1 MGFSA
6 GHCKEKHKDGR
17 PLLLPFWPLLPLLSP
32 RPSPRLMLTPTCSMV
47 DMDWDTLAMVH
58 IMESVRLKPSPRLLL
73 TPTFCMEDTMDMVLD
88 MDTLVLDT
96 TVLDIM
102 VMASVRLSLRL
113 MLTPTFCTEDTM
125 NMVLDMDTLV
135 LDTMVLDTEFM
146 ESALLMPS
154 QKLTP
159 TFCMEDID
167 TLDMPDTMD
176 TPMVDMPT
184 MDKLLPLISKWTAN
198 HPCFLY
204 Q

>member
-1 MGFSA
+1 
-6 GHCKEKHKDGR
+6 
-17 PLLLPFWPLLPLLSP
+17 
-32 RPSPRLMLTPTCSMV
+32 
-47 DMDWDTLAMVH
+47 MDWDMVAMV
-58 IMESVRLKPSPRLLL
+58 
-73 TPTFCMEDTMDMVLD
+73 DTAMDM
-88 MDTLVLDT
+88 
-96 TVLDIM
+96 VLDIM

-113 MLTPTFCTEDTM
+113 MPTQKLTPTFCTEDTM
-125 NMVLDMDTLV
+125 DMVLDMGTLV

-159 TFCMEDID
+159 TFCMEDILD